1 MLKLNVQLQHIFYGV
16 DIREK
21 STCRQNEVEQ
31 FQLQHFFNFE
41 VEFSTL
47 KLKIMKLKVEVEV
60 EVEVEKKVQKMKLKG
75 LSIFLASDIREQM
88 DAGTS

>member
-21 STCRQNEVEQ
+21 STCKQNEVEQ

-60 EVEVEKKVQKMKLKG
+60 EVEKKVQKMKLKG
-75 LSIFLASDIREQM
+75 LRKKNSTGS
-88 DAGTS
+88 

>member
-21 STCRQNEVEQ
+21 STCKQNEVEQ
-31 FQLQHFFNFE
+31 FQLQHCINFE

-47 KLKIMKLKVEVEV
+47 KLKFVKLKVEVEKK
-60 EVEVEKKVQKMKLKG
+60 VEKLKLKG
-75 LSIFLASDIREQM
+75 LRFIILSLAI
-88 DAGTS
+88 

>member
-21 STCRQNEVEQ
+21 STCKQNEVEQ
-31 FQLQHFFNFE
+31 FQLQHCFNFE

-60 EVEVEKKVQKMKLKG
+60 EKKAQKMKLKG
-75 LSIFLASDIREQM
+75 LSFKSGANRKSPPAGALA
-88 DAGTS
+88 